1 MKVSSRLLCAALSC
15 VCLLV
20 AAAPAAADNPYF
32 RHVRRV
38 SEKYLGAHSGDWVHC
53 AYQTRQ
59 PHASTLE
66 CQRNVTVSAT
76 FSASLSSGGFS
87 AASVSPTVG
96 FSVSYSSSFGNGE
109 SWPMKPYQ
117 SGWGDMGYRYALYRV
132 GMESRW
138 CPLHGSC
145 PNWTHSHL
153 WQRAARARR
162 HLPVLLKPE
171 MPRALTGPR
180 SGNPLSPGPV
190 PPSPGRLR
198 VPARAPLGRSAGD

>member
-1 MKVSSRLLCAALSC
+1 MKLSSLSSRLLYPALGC

-76 FSASLSSGGFS
+76 FSAGLSSAGFS
-87 AASVSPTVG
+87 AADVSPTVG

-145 PNWTHSHL
+145 PNWSAPAYGNVQHVLGDTYRFFSS
-153 WQRAARARR
+153 RKR
-162 HLPVLLKPE
+162 H
-171 MPRALTGPR
+171 RH
-180 SGNPLSPGPV
+180 
-190 PPSPGRLR
+190 
-198 VPARAPLGRSAGD
+198 